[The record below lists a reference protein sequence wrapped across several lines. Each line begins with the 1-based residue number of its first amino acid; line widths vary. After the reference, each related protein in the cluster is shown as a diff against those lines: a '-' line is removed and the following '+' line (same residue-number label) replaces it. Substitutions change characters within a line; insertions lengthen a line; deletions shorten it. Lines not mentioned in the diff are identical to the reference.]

1 MGVYEATEKGTDTSQ
16 FLFRY
21 DYFDEARHEQAGGVV
36 GWFTVRID
44 DPARS
49 ADVAAAIDAEF
60 ANSPAETKT
69 EPEGAMIQG
78 FANQVGNI
86 SLILTSI
93 VSAVFFTIL
102 LVAGNTM
109 AYAVRERT
117 NELAVLKAI
126 GFTDRGVL
134 LMVIGESLL
143 LTLIGGGLGLG
154 LAWFIVSLG
163 DPTGGALVSFYIPTQ
178 NLVTGIGLIVALAL
192 IAGAVPGVQALRLR
206 IADALRR

>member
-1 MGVYEATEKGTDTSQ
+1 MV
-16 FLFRY
+16 
-21 DYFDEARHEQAGGVV
+21 
-36 GWFTVRID
+36 
-44 DPARS
+44 
-49 ADVAAAIDAEF
+49 
-60 ANSPAETKT
+60 
-69 EPEGAMIQG
+69 QG
-78 FANQVGNI
+78 FAAQVGNI
-86 SLILTSI
+86 SLIMTSI

-134 LMVIGESLL
+134 MMVLGESLL
-143 LTLIGGGLGLG
+143 MTLIGGGVGLA

-163 DPTGGALVSFYIPTQ
+163 DPTGGAMATFYIP
-178 NLVTGIGLIVALAL
+178 NRNLIVGVAL
-192 IAGAVPGVQALRLR
+192 IFAMALVAGVLPGAQALRLK